1 MTINFA
7 ILVDL
12 ELITMNNDRDISVFI
27 HLIFVLILLRLIG
40 VTFECF
46 YIDGIMLAIYIMFS
60 LSSI

>member
-1 MTINFA
+1 
-7 ILVDL
+7 
-12 ELITMNNDRDISVFI
+12 MNNDRDISVFI

-40 VTFECF
+40 VTFDCF